1 MHSPKLILLDEPTSN
16 LDEEG
21 KETVYKIIEEEA
33 KENIV
38 VIASNEERDLS
49 LCEQSIFLSQKSKV
63 KSQK

>member
-49 LCEQSIFLSQKSKV
+49 LCEQSISLGQKSKV